1 VDYNCWYLVVDQ
13 SLKTGDTITM
23 IKFQETKDG
32 YVFSQN
38 DKVLAVGVYEQG
50 EFHLLHDDKLL
61 NFDNAMTAFSY
72 LRRAYEPD
80 IPVSAKTL
88 ELFNTPSRAIDNM
101 SKFKYNE
108 ILKDIPKE
116 VFHANL
122 PC

>member
-1 VDYNCWYLVVDQ
+1 
-13 SLKTGDTITM
+13 M

-38 DKVLAVGVYEQG
+38 SKVLAVGVYEQG
-50 EFHLLHDDKLL
+50 AFHLLHDEKLL
-61 NFDNAMTAFSY
+61 NFSNAMMAFTY
-72 LRRAYEPD
+72 LRRAHEPD

-88 ELFNTPSRAIDNM
+88 ELLNTPARAIDNM

-116 VFHANL
+116 VFYANL
-122 PC
+122 PN